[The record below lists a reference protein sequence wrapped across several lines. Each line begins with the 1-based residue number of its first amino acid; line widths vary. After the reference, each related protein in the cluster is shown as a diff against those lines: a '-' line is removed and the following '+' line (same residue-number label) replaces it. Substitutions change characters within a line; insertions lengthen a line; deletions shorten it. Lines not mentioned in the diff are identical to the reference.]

1 MLDKRKRNCAIVK
14 EIKLQTMA
22 EIQARKLANKP
33 SVLHKKDSKY
43 KGKLK
48 AITPETSI
56 NEQEEDEE
64 DSDEES
70 VVEMAAPTPAR
81 SRRTRRINL
90 PKRYR
95 N

>member
-1 MLDKRKRNCAIVK
+1 M
-14 EIKLQTMA
+14 
-22 EIQARKLANKP
+22 
-33 SVLHKKDSKY
+33 
-43 KGKLK
+43 
-48 AITPETSI
+48 PETSTD
-56 NEQEEDEE
+56 EQEEDEE

-81 SRRTRRINL
+81 LRRTRRINL